1 MLKLANP
8 ISLFG
13 ILRLSLSVN
22 SLKKI
27 LDLYILLV
35 LVFIKTV
42 LVFKCYW
49 SIYFGF
55 FWLDFLGDTKN
66 SVVASYLIF
75 TFFWIVS
82 CF

>member
-35 LVFIKTV
+35 LVFIKIV
-42 LVFKCYW
+42 LIFKCYW

-55 FWLDFLGDTKN
+55 FWLDFLGYTKN